1 MKRYFQPIGKDGSS
15 KKPSLS
21 KEDGDENTDQVSE
34 EEKKKEPLK
43 FLTWNANSFLIRVKN
58 NWPEF
63 TKFVSDLDPDV
74 IAVQVIHAPLC
85 CSLIDFRVVFVWGFH
100 ELRWMCVV
108 ENG

>member
-1 MKRYFQPIGKDGSS
+1 MKRYFQPVGKDGSS

-21 KEDGDENTDQVSE
+21 KEDGGENTDQVSE

-43 FLTWNANSFLIRVKN
+43 FLTWNANSFLVRVKN

-100 ELRWMCVV
+100 ELC
-108 ENG
+108 